1 MALGSSRPLSSARFA
16 ALEFQLQFVVPA
28 EDLQPGYSHHDLQR
42 LRSRVEA
49 VLAQADAVLS
59 VLEPRGWRLLATRFD
74 DEVSVVLHKH
84 ATAGEVV
91 RDLSRLPSSAQARI
105 GNAVRLCAS
114 LGEHIFELALKDGG
128 LTPLSPA
135 DLPG

>member
-1 MALGSSRPLSSARFA
+1 MAPGSGRLVTSARFA
-16 ALEFQLQFVVPA
+16 AIEFQLQFVVPA
-28 EDLQPGYSHHDLQR
+28 EELQSGRSRHDLQR
-42 LRSRVEA
+42 LRGRVEA
-49 VLAQADAVLS
+49 VLAQADAVLT
-59 VLEPRGWRLLATRFD
+59 VLEPRGWDILATRFD

-84 ATAGEVV
+84 ATANEVV

-105 GNAVRLCAS
+105 GHAVRLCAS

-128 LTPLSPA
+128 LAPLSPA